1 MTAEIISEITTIA
14 EDVTGLPT
22 EELTTMAEEAVTNLW
37 QKISGGATM
46 GFSNAL
52 LVSVVGFAIVFAVL
66 GFLAI
71 FVYGMGKVFDSL
83 QNKKKPKVEAGVAI
97 GSDVSAP
104 ASPAGTPLPANQSI
118 GDLTLINVTEEE
130 AAAIMAITSAK
141 TGIPLNRL
149 KFNSIK
155 YLEDKK

>member
-1 MTAEIISEITTIA
+1 MLAAILSEIESTTGI
-14 EDVTGLPT
+14 P
-22 EELTTMAEEAVTNLW
+22 AEEITPVVEEAATNLW
-37 QKISGGATM
+37 QKISGGETM
-46 GFSNAL
+46 AITDSL
-52 LVSVVGFAIVFAVL
+52 MVSAVGFAIVFAVL

-71 FVYGMGKVFDSL
+71 FVYGMGKVFDTL
-83 QNKKKPKVEAGVAI
+83 QKKKTVKVEQGVAL
-97 GSDVSAP
+97 GSDVSIPAAP
-104 ASPAGTPLPANQSI
+104 VGTPLPANQSR
-118 GDLTLINVTEEE
+118 GDLVLINVSEEE

>member
-1 MTAEIISEITTIA
+1 MTTEIISEITTVA
-14 EDVTGLPT
+14 EEVTGLPAQ
-22 EELTTMAEEAVTNLW
+22 ELTTIAEEAATNLW

-71 FVYGMGKVFDSL
+71 FVYGMGKVFDGL
-83 QNKKKPKVEAGVAI
+83 QSKKKPKVEAGVAI
-97 GSDVSAP
+97 SSDIATPAAP
-104 ASPAGTPLPANQSI
+104 AGIPLPANQSM

-130 AAAIMAITSAK
+130 AAAIMAITSSK